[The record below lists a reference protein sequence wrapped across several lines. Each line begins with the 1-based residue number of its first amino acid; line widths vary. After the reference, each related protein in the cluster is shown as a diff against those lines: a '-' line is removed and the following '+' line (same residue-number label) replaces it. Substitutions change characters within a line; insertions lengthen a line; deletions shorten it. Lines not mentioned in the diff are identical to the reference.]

1 MDDDDQSQFRSQ
13 QEDKVGPDFASRTRR
28 RKYKE
33 RPALQ
38 KKDFVA
44 LNDLVCTVANIVS

>member
-1 MDDDDQSQFRSQ
+1 MDDDDQSQLCS

-44 LNDLVCTVANIVS
+44 LHDLVCTVANILS